1 MFEFERDF
9 AEGMTCIPMAVRFKL
24 DACGIKLSL
33 KEWAKLTPQQRMEL
47 FGAPP
52 PVFNDRMR
60 ALAPEAKSLEVDARP
75 PWDDAGVVPVTVADK
90 AREKGIALDVAR
102 WAALTPLQRFALCK
116 LCRPKHD
123 NENFVP
129 ACREFGL

>member
-24 DACGIKLSL
+24 DACGVKLSL
-33 KEWAKLTPQQRMEL
+33 KEWAKLTPEQRMEL
-47 FGAPP
+47 FQSPSGT
-52 PVFNDRMR
+52 FGERMR
-60 ALAPEAKSLEVDARP
+60 ALAPAAKTLEIDPRP
-75 PWDDAGVVPVTVADK
+75 PWDDASVVPEVVA
-90 AREKGIALDVAR
+90 ASAEAKGIALDVQR
-102 WAALTPLQRFALCK
+102 WAALSPLQRFALCK
-116 LCRPKHD
+116 LSRAKHD